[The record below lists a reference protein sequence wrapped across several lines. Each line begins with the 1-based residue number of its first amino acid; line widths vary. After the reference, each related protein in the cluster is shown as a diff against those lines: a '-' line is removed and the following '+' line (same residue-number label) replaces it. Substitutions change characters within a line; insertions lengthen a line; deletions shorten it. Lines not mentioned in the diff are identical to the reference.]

1 MTALTSLTTLTAAEE
16 EALNAVKA
24 AALAIN
30 RPWHTLTMVHDYAC
44 LTLDAFAAAVQ
55 SLASKGLIKLHGEM
69 VMLLAP

>member
-1 MTALTSLTTLTAAEE
+1 MTSLTTLTAAEA

-44 LTLDAFAAAVQ
+44 LTLDAFADAMA
-55 SLASKGLIKLHGEM
+55 SLASKGLIKLQGGS
-69 VMLLAP
+69 VMLMEGGAR

>member
-1 MTALTSLTTLTAAEE
+1 MTTSLTTLTAAEA

-44 LTLDAFAAAVQ
+44 LTAAAFADAMAA
-55 SLASKGLIKLHGEM
+55 LAAKGLIKLHGGS
-69 VMLLAP
+69 VMLMAT